1 MTVFMPSIEDLV
13 ILGASILGCAL
24 LVLSFHEAY
33 LWIREMRN
41 AGDL

>member
-1 MTVFMPSIEDLV
+1 MTIFIPSLEDIV
-13 ILGASILGCAL
+13 VLGGSILGCAL

-41 AGDL
+41 AGDS